1 MWPLQNF
8 YILFPESEFY
18 LMACVDRYIIADNI
32 SLVIAYK
39 PISILPELSATS
51 ERWSGGVFRY
61 ELTFSERNASV
72 P

>member
-1 MWPLQNF
+1 
-8 YILFPESEFY
+8 
-18 LMACVDRYIIADNI
+18 MACVDRYIIAVNI

-51 ERWSGGVFRY
+51 ERWSEGVFRY